1 MDRAHAERFVR
12 HWLDAWNDH
21 DLEQI
26 LSHFTEDVVFTSP
39 VSAQL
44 IEGSDGVLRG
54 KAALRDYWAE
64 GLRRIPDLRFEV
76 IDTYVGVNT
85 IVIHYRNQRGG
96 LVNEVLSFEG
106 DLVVTGHGTYLGE
119 ANPAGATVSR

>member
-1 MDRAHAERFVR
+1 MDRAHAETFVR

-119 ANPAGATVSR
+119 AKPAGATVSR